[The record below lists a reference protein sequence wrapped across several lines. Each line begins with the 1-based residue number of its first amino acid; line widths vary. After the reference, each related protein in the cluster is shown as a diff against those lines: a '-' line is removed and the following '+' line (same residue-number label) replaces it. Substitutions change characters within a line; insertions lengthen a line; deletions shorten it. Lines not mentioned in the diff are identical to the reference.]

1 MIIKRNKDEKL
12 RYFLILTCMILC
24 VDNVVAE
31 IVLPQIYTD
40 NMVLQR
46 NSTITMS
53 GHANPK
59 SRVTLSADWL
69 QESISTQANIDGY
82 FSLRFSTP
90 VAGGPYSMVIND
102 GVDKKYCKIF
112 SLVRSGYA
120 QGSRTWNS
128 RYVETGPDLWMPIRL
143 SLQCIIRLCV

>member
-1 MIIKRNKDEKL
+1 MKKL

-59 SRVTLSADWL
+59 S
-69 QESISTQANIDGY
+69 
-82 FSLRFSTP
+82 
-90 VAGGPYSMVIND
+90 
-102 GVDKKYCKIF
+102 
-112 SLVRSGYA
+112 
-120 QGSRTWNS
+120 
-128 RYVETGPDLWMPIRL
+128 
-143 SLQCIIRLCV
+143 

>member
-1 MIIKRNKDEKL
+1 MKKL

-53 GHANPK
+53 GHYRKVYRHRP
-59 SRVTLSADWL
+59 
-69 QESISTQANIDGY
+69 ISTVTSHCVLA
-82 FSLRFSTP
+82 LLL
-90 VAGGPYSMVIND
+90 
-102 GVDKKYCKIF
+102 
-112 SLVRSGYA
+112 LVVLT
-120 QGSRTWNS
+120 QW
-128 RYVETGPDLWMPIRL
+128 
-143 SLQCIIRLCV
+143 

>member
-1 MIIKRNKDEKL
+1 MKKL

-31 IVLPQIYTD
+31 IVSPQIYTD

-102 GVDKKYCKIF
+102 GVDKK
-112 SLVRSGYA
+112 V
-120 QGSRTWNS
+120 
-128 RYVETGPDLWMPIRL
+128 
-143 SLQCIIRLCV
+143 LQNT